1 MPPADRNGGMAYAP
15 SGWDRDEEV
24 LDTTPGRR
32 GGVVAAVLAFALLA
46 GTALVVLS
54 HSGRSRKERTL
65 PAPLP
70 SSSQLVIFPPTPGP
84 VADEGPPPALM
95 ISSTLYMV
103 RDGQLI
109 AHRPGTI
116 AETSVTVGDP
126 AETGGSYLLAPDPS
140 QSRIWV
146 VKSLP
151 ARILVYSFDL
161 PSLRAVRQLH
171 IEGQIAGI
179 DELNG
184 ELYLSASAGVVGI
197 GVKRDGL
204 LDWTPLRGGHA
215 IVADRA
221 RNRLLLLDE
230 DGSAVHIRAESP
242 DLTQPGTSAPL
253 PLVTGTFLI
262 VDGRI
267 WAGGRRDPRRRR
279 HATRSAYAP
288 PDPAQRGR
296 SPVALECGVRG
307 GRRAQLPRPGS
318 DQDSRLWCVDAR
330 SGKVLHTWSGVTGPV
345 VVDVRPGA
353 AVNRMYSVPSGST
366 PVQLPNGI
374 CPG

>member
-1 MPPADRNGGMAYAP
+1 
-15 SGWDRDEEV
+15 
-24 LDTTPGRR
+24 
-32 GGVVAAVLAFALLA
+32 
-46 GTALVVLS
+46 
-54 HSGRSRKERTL
+54 
-65 PAPLP
+65 
-70 SSSQLVIFPPTPGP
+70 
-84 VADEGPPPALM
+84 M

-140 QSRIWV
+140 RSRIWV

-215 IVADRA
+215 IAADRA

-230 DGSAVHIRAESP
+230 DGSAVRIRAESP

-253 PLVTGTFLI
+253 PLLTGTFLI

-267 WAGGRRDPRRRR
+267 WAGGSGVHGAVVTQLDPRTLRPTR
-279 HATRSAYAP
+279 HSAVEARLRSDAVFA
-288 PDPAQRGR
+288 AAGAR
-296 SPVALECGVRG
+296 SFLVRS
-307 GRRAQLPRPGS
+307 S

-366 PVQLPNGI
+366 PVQLPNGN